1 MRKRIFYIFIFGLSF
16 LFFSCLS
23 FFVRP
28 PHLIESRGR
37 CSADDLTVFFMSQNP
52 KADRAKVKRLAQ
64 FYIEEA
70 ETEGINSDIAFSQM
84 CLETGF
90 LRFGGLVSEEM
101 NNFCGLGSLG
111 DGKKGESFPSEKT
124 GVLAHV
130 QHLKAYATAKPLV
143 RPPADPR
150 YKYVNPK
157 GKAPTIYGLA
167 GTWAADPNYGKKLE
181 NILTRLYKSVY

>member
-1 MRKRIFYIFIFGLSF
+1 MKRRIFYIFIFCLSF

-28 PHLIESRGR
+28 PHFIESAGR
-37 CSADDLTVFFMSQNP
+37 CSAEELTAFFISQNP
-52 KADRAKVKRLAQ
+52 KRDRAKVKRLAR
-64 FYIEEA
+64 FYIEECEA
-70 ETEGINSDIAFSQM
+70 EGINSDIAFSQM

-90 LRFGGLVSEEM
+90 LNFGGLVSEDM
-101 NNFCGLGSLG
+101 NNFCGLGSIG
-111 DGKKGESFPSEKT
+111 AGKKGESFPTEKI

-130 QHLKAYATAKPLV
+130 QHLKAYATSKPLL
-143 RPPADPR
+143 RPPTDPR

-157 GKAPTIYGLA
+157 GKAPTIYELA

-181 NILTRLYKSVY
+181 SILIRLYKSVY